1 MYAVI
6 NCLLYY
12 ETKPILLC
20 VQDTAGSPSGEPPRQ
35 SPAQPPATNHTKT
48 RPNSTTRAATTP
60 TTTPTPPTHQTTLRN
75 KPSRSPRLTNPSHSK
90 EKKTKNKSSS
100 SHAQPRPEKSRA
112 ASLGHLVSDTA
123 SEGKRNDNKAHVRA
137 AGKAEK
143 GGKRSVKKEPEAG
156 GSRASVT
163 GEGDSVVV
171 TMNEGDSAGTQSRS
185 LVVTTPSPV
194 QQMGLPLGLYSLP
207 SPSPLSL
214 SSSSPLGMLFY
225 GPPQVLSSPV
235 QPGSPSLS
243 AGVVPSPLSPFV
255 HLGLFPASGNPSAA
269 SPAETY
275 PSFGM
280 NMSRDQTSNSDKS
293 ATIPKRR
300 GGVKKKHSQKR
311 RASISAIPYSH
322 STPADGERDCSP
334 TATCKSSPS
343 TQTTPSKPE
352 EGERDG
358 SNLPPQTTQTT
369 PSKPEEG
376 ERDRSNLP
384 PQTTQTTPSKPEE
397 GERDGSNL
405 PPQTTQTT
413 PSSDRL
419 GHEQLSGSGE
429 LQTPTDGTSFIP
441 SLASST
447 HPPSS
452 LPSLPPA
459 YSTTFLSSLAP
470 PTSSQSHTQH
480 PLTTHSSLPLTS
492 SHNISAHHQ
501 NNSITTRRYS
511 NSVTHRSPSHVT
523 RDPNRH
529 AHSNSTKVSRTRSI
543 TTSAGS
549 SGSSVKTGSSSK
561 LCRSSSSH
569 HRRSSVPA
577 APSLSSLP
585 AVAPPT
591 TQYHSSTATA
601 ASVPLS
607 SAPSVS
613 PSLSVAPPCPSS
625 LPSSFNSLPASLS
638 ATASHLEPTT
648 NYCKPNSS
656 TTPITTP
663 TTTPT
668 ATPTTNS
675 STAPITTPTTKS
687 SSTPLTTPTI
697 TPTSVTAFAAAANA
711 SIGSCIP
718 SCVGRAN
725 TRPGSV
731 NCEQNAHTMQSLC
744 DVLATSDM
752 EKFTVSE
759 SRLLLQE
766 PYGVVN
772 IYKQTN
778 VTSSKPDP
786 SAPPRNRS
794 RVTAA
799 RTPKKVTAARTPK
812 KQTDNRASRKGS
824 KGTIEGSK
832 PSSVS
837 ASTVGTASTMGT
849 ASTVGTYSNAVQ
861 VSAPVSKD
869 FKQRPLHSSLPGLG
883 GVSVGSCSNA
893 LVSNNLYRSHCPET
907 DPNSIV
913 NSEIGTKSS
922 ARPQS
927 LETTRSGEKSARR
940 VRKETPQS
948 RRRNGSTA
956 SSKSSSRRPSRSES
970 LQLPFFLSAEPEEV
984 FGPGSVIPLGLNSLV
999 PQLPTDLLFYST
1011 AGGPASL
1018 MSVPPRVSESL
1029 PRVEPTST
1037 SASFSGSVASTSLL
1051 RSRVHSLSQSSVGH
1065 THNHHNRQTH
1075 SQHSVHGNYQ
1085 QITTESISVKWEE
1098 QQYPFVPTAPITTPT
1113 ATTTET
1119 GVGTMKK
1126 KNSASE
1132 RRLEVAQPL
1141 PSLLS
1146 LHSLEGLQIAIA
1158 ASSGQPMMSLPDRPK
1173 PKVSASVAGKT
1184 TSPSDKMRSSP
1195 GVTMMSPLGEMTS
1208 PASKVSKRPRLSS
1221 SERKR
1226 QKKKT
1231 PAANVQSTIAG
1242 RVKLADGSLTKPAL
1256 PGPQSVLP
1264 QSRTAVPHTSM
1275 PYIAISHTAIPHATL
1290 LPGRAVAETPTPTPN
1305 TPPMLFGT
1313 AAGMTGFI
1321 PGLAGMNTGQPILI
1335 PGQPS
1340 LPFDQPTII
1349 AGQSSSPLFSS
1360 SPDTAY
1366 SKNLAYW
1373 EMERLY
1379 YHNVALLE
1387 QQRKY
1392 TEFLE
1397 SELKQMERAQIDAG
1411 NRVSEKQQQ
1420 IYQQFL
1426 NYVAEPDYTPDV
1438 PLPFPECSQS
1448 QLEKTSEFK
1457 GTFDN
1462 PVLPPELD
1470 YYATFLRQ
1478 INSHNVELKKP
1489 PSSTT

>member
-1 MYAVI
+1 MCAVSYY
-6 NCLLYY
+6 CLVYY
-12 ETKPILLC
+12 VTKHILLC

-35 SPAQPPATNHTKT
+35 SPAQPPATNHSKT

-60 TTTPTPPTHQTTLRN
+60 TITPTPPTHQTTLRN
-75 KPSRSPRLTNPSHSK
+75 KPSRSPRLSNPSHSTK
-90 EKKTKNKSSS
+90 EKKTKKKSSS
-100 SHAQPRPEKSRA
+100 SHAQPWPEKSRA

-143 GGKRSVKKEPEAG
+143 GCKRSVKKEPDAG

-163 GEGDSVVV
+163 GEGDSVEA

-225 GPPQVLSSPV
+225 GAPQVLSSPV

-269 SPAETY
+269 SPAGTY

-280 NMSRDQTSNSDKS
+280 NTSRDQTSKSDKS

-300 GGVKKKHSQKR
+300 GGVKKKHLQKR
-311 RASISAIPYSH
+311 RASISIIPYSH
-322 STPADGERDCSP
+322 GTLEDGGRDCSP

-358 SNLPPQTTQTT
+358 SNLPPQATH
-369 PSKPEEG
+369 
-376 ERDRSNLP
+376 
-384 PQTTQTTPSKPEE
+384 
-397 GERDGSNL
+397 
-405 PPQTTQTT
+405 TT

-419 GHEQLSGSGE
+419 GHEWLSGSGE
-429 LQTPTDGTSFIP
+429 LQIPTDGTSFIP

-470 PTSSQSHTQH
+470 PISLQSRTHYT
-480 PLTTHSSLPLTS
+480 LTTHSSLPLTS
-492 SHNISAHHQ
+492 SHNVSAHHQ

-511 NSVTHRSPSHVT
+511 NSVTHQSPSHVT
-523 RDPNRH
+523 RDPNRR

-549 SGSSVKTGSSSK
+549 SGSSATTGSSSR
-561 LCRSSSSH
+561 LRRSSSSH

-577 APSLSSLP
+577 PPSLSSLP

-591 TQYHSSTATA
+591 TQYRSSTATA
-601 ASVPLS
+601 ASVPLL
-607 SAPSVS
+607 SVS

-663 TTTPT
+663 T

-675 STAPITTPTTKS
+675 STAPITTPTTNF
-687 SSTPLTTPTI
+687 SSTPVTTPKT

-711 SIGSCIP
+711 SFGSCIP

-731 NCEQNAHTMQSLC
+731 NCEQNAHTMQNLC

-759 SRLLLQE
+759 PRSLLQE

-778 VTSSKPDP
+778 VTSSKPGP
-786 SAPPRNRS
+786 SAPPRSRS

-799 RTPKKVTAARTPK
+799 RTPKKPT
-812 KQTDNRASRKGS
+812 ASRKGC
-824 KGTIEGSK
+824 KGTIEDSK
-832 PSSVS
+832 PSFVS
-837 ASTVGTASTMGT
+837 

-869 FKQRPLHSSLPGLG
+869 FKQWPLRSNLPGLG

-893 LVSNNLYRSHCPET
+893 LVNNNIFRSHCPET

-927 LETTRSGEKSARR
+927 LEMTRSGEKSARR

-956 SSKSSSRRPSRSES
+956 SSSRRPSRSES
-970 LQLPFFLSAEPEEV
+970 LQLPFSLSAEPEEV
-984 FGPGSVIPLGLNSLV
+984 FGPGSVIPLGLDSLV
-999 PQLPTDLLFYST
+999 PQLPTDLLFYSM

-1018 MSVPPRVSESL
+1018 MSVPPRVRESL
-1029 PRVEPTST
+1029 PRVEST
-1037 SASFSGSVASTSLL
+1037 SASFSGSVASTGLL
-1051 RSRVHSLSQSSVGH
+1051 RSQPHSLSQSSVGH
-1065 THNHHNRQTH
+1065 THNHHNGQTH

-1085 QITTESISVKWEE
+1085 QIATESSSSSIKWEE
-1098 QQYPFVPTAPITTPT
+1098 QQYPFVLTAPITTPT

-1119 GVGTMKK
+1119 GVRTMKK
-1126 KNSASE
+1126 KTSASE

-1141 PSLLS
+1141 PSL
-1146 LHSLEGLQIAIA
+1146 HSLEGLQVAIA
-1158 ASSGQPMMSLPDRPK
+1158 ASSGQPMTSLPDRPK

-1208 PASKVSKRPRLSS
+1208 PASKVPKRPRLSS

-1264 QSRTAVPHTSM
+1264 QFRTAMPHTSM
-1275 PYIAISHTAIPHATL
+1275 PYIAIPHTAIPHATL

-1313 AAGMTGFI
+1313 GNFAPGMPGFI

-1335 PGQPS
+1335 TGQPS
-1340 LPFDQPTII
+1340 LPFDHPTII
-1349 AGQSSSPLFSS
+1349 AGQPSSPLFSS
-1360 SPDTAY
+1360 SPDMAY
-1366 SKNLAYW
+1366 RKNLAYW

-1426 NYVAEPDYTPDV
+1426 NYVAEPDYTPNV

-1448 QLEKTSEFK
+1448 QQETRSEFK